1 MRVLVVGSGG
11 VGSAF
16 VAIAS
21 HREAYDHITVADIEL
36 ERAQAAVDTAVNTA
50 GGRIEAAAVD
60 ASDED
65 AVTALARRCNADVIL
80 NACDPRFN
88 PPIFEGAFAAN
99 CHYVDM
105 AMHVSEP
112 HPTKPYEK
120 TGRRLG
126 DAQFAQSPVWK
137 NRGLM
142 ALVGMG
148 VEPGFSDVAARYAA
162 DHLFSRIDEIGVR
175 DGADL
180 VVDGYDFAPTFSI
193 WTTIEECLNP
203 PVIYER
209 DRGWFTTEPFSE
221 PEIFTFPDGIG
232 PLQCVNVE
240 HEEVIL
246 IPRWIDVERVTF
258 KYGLGDDFINVL
270 KTLQKLDLVSTDP
283 VEVRGVKVSPR
294 DVVAAA
300 LPDPA
305 ELGDKMRGRTCA
317 GTWVQGIGKNGEPR
331 EVYVYHI
338 VDNAWSMPRVRAPG
352 GRVADGGDAGGGDRV
367 DGDRSVVGAR
377 CGRARGAALGAVPRS
392 ARPARHGVGLRRV
405 SRPSTG
411 ARARSLRFLT
421 LQRASLSGRR
431 DGRRT
436 PGRGRANR

>member
-1 MRVLVVGSGG
+1 MRVLVIGSGG

-16 VAIAS
+16 VAIAAT
-21 HREAYDHITVADIEL
+21 REAYEQITVADIQL
-36 ERAQAAVDTAVNTA
+36 DRALAAVATAVGTGLSVEGGTRVTA
-50 GGRIEAAAVD
+50 AQVD

-65 AVTALARRCNADVIL
+65 AVADLARSCSAQVIL

-88 PPIFEGAFAAN
+88 PPIFHGAFAAG

-105 AMHVSEP
+105 AMHMSEP
-112 HPTKPYEK
+112 HPTHPFSK

-126 DAQFAQSPVWK
+126 DAQFAEHPVWK
-137 NRGLM
+137 NRNLM

-148 VEPGFSDVAARYAA
+148 VEPGFSDVAARFAA
-162 DHLFSRIDEIGVR
+162 DHLFTKIEEIGVR

-221 PEIFTFPDGIG
+221 PEIFTFPEGIG

-246 IPRWIDVERVTF
+246 MPRWIDVERVTF
-258 KYGLGDDFINVL
+258 KYGLGEEFINIL
-270 KTLQKLDLVSTDP
+270 KTLQKLELSSTSP
-283 VEVRGVKVSPR
+283 LEVRGVRVSPR

-305 ELGDKMRGRTCA
+305 TLGGQMRGRTCA
-317 GTWVQGIGKNGEPR
+317 GTWVKGLGLDGEPR
-331 EVYVYHI
+331 EVYLYHV
-338 VDNAWSMPRVRAPG
+338 VDNAWSMKEFGHQAVVWQTAVMPAVAIELMATGAWFKPGIVGPEALPCEPFLELLDQHGVEWEWEDYEDRAP
-352 GRVADGGDAGGGDRV
+352 VNQ
-367 DGDRSVVGAR
+367 S
-377 CGRARGAALGAVPRS
+377 
-392 ARPARHGVGLRRV
+392 
-405 SRPSTG
+405 
-411 ARARSLRFLT
+411 
-421 LQRASLSGRR
+421 RASGLAG
-431 DGRRT
+431 
-436 PGRGRANR
+436 

>member
-21 HREAYDHITVADIEL
+21 HREVYRHITVADIDPG
-36 ERAQAAVDTAVNTA
+36 RAEDAVATAVDAD
-50 GGRIEAAAVD
+50 GGRIVAAAVD
-60 ASDED
+60 ASDENSV
-65 AVTALARRCNADVIL
+65 AALARQCDADVIL

-88 PPIFEGAFAAN
+88 PSIFQGAFAAG

-105 AMHVSEP
+105 AMHMSEP
-112 HPTKPYEK
+112 HPTDPYRK

-137 NRGLM
+137 NRNLM

-162 DHLFSRIDEIGVR
+162 DELFSKIDEIGVR

-209 DRGWFTTEPFSE
+209 ERGWFTTEPFSE
-221 PEIFTFPDGIG
+221 PEIFTFPEGIG

-270 KTLQKLDLVSTDP
+270 KTLQKLELVSTEP

-305 ELGDKMRGRTCA
+305 ELGDKMHGRTCA
-317 GTWVQGIGKNGEPR
+317 GTWVKGVGKDGEPR
-331 EVYVYHI
+331 EIYVYHI
-338 VDNAWSMPRVRAPG
+338 VDNAWSMKEFGHQAVVWQTAVMPAVAIELMATGVWSASGVVGPEALPAQPFLDLLDQHGMEWEWAEYRDRAP
-352 GRVADGGDAGGGDRV
+352 
-367 DGDRSVVGAR
+367 
-377 CGRARGAALGAVPRS
+377 VPEI
-392 ARPARHGVGLRRV
+392 
-405 SRPSTG
+405 
-411 ARARSLRFLT
+411 
-421 LQRASLSGRR
+421 
-431 DGRRT
+431 
-436 PGRGRANR
+436 

>member
-21 HREAYDHITVADIEL
+21 HREAYDHITVADIDI
-36 ERAQAAVDTAVNTA
+36 ERAQAAVDTAVNTS
-50 GGRIEAAAVD
+50 GGRIEAATVD
-60 ASDED
+60 ASDEE
-65 AVTALARRCNADVIL
+65 AVTELANRCNADVIL

-88 PPIFEGAFAAN
+88 PPIFEGAFAAD

-105 AMHVSEP
+105 AMHMSEP

-209 DRGWFTTEPFSE
+209 ERGWFTTAPFSE

-270 KTLQKLDLVSTDP
+270 KTLHKLDLVSTDP
-283 VEVRGVKVSPR
+283 VEVRGVRVSPR

-305 ELGDKMRGRTCA
+305 ELGDKMHGRTCA
-317 GTWVQGIGKNGEPR
+317 GTWVKGIGKNGQPR

-338 VDNAWSMPRVRAPG
+338 VDNAWSMREFGHQAVVWQTAVMPA
-352 GRVADGGDAGGGDRV
+352 VAIELMATGQWSARG
-367 DGDRSVVGAR
+367 VVGPE
-377 CGRARGAALGAVPRS
+377 ALPSEPFLDLLDQHGMEWDFAEYRD
-392 ARPARHGVGLRRV
+392 RQPAPELEQSV
-405 SRPSTG
+405 
-411 ARARSLRFLT
+411 
-421 LQRASLSGRR
+421 
-431 DGRRT
+431 
-436 PGRGRANR
+436 

>member
-1 MRVLVVGSGG
+1 MVDSPDRYLVPMRVLVVGSGG

-16 VAIAS
+16 TAIAS
-21 HREAYDHITVADIEL
+21 RRAAFEHITVSDIEL
-36 ERAQAAVDTAVNTA
+36 DKAEAAVLTAADVE
-50 GGRIEAAAVD
+50 GGRIEAARVD
-60 ASDED
+60 ASDEISV
-65 AVTALARRCNADVIL
+65 AELARACRADVIL

-88 PPIFEGAFAAN
+88 PPIFQGAFAAG

-105 AMHVSEP
+105 AMHMSEP
-112 HPTKPYEK
+112 HPTHPYEK

-126 DAQFAQSPVWK
+126 DAQFAQHPLWK

-162 DHLFSRIDEIGVR
+162 DQLFSKIEEIGVR

-209 DRGWFTTEPFSE
+209 ERGWFTTEPFSE
-221 PEIFTFPDGIG
+221 PEVFTFPEGIG

-258 KYGLGDDFINVL
+258 KYGLGDEFINVL
-270 KTLQKLDLVSTDP
+270 KTLQKLELVSTEP

-305 ELGDKMRGRTCA
+305 DLGDKMRGRTCA
-317 GTWVQGIGKNGEPR
+317 GTWVKGTGLDGQPR
-331 EVYVYHI
+331 EVYLYHI
-338 VDNAWSMPRVRAPG
+338 VDNAWSMKEFGHQAVVWQTAVMPAVAIELMANGAWSAVGVVGPEALPPDPFLALLDEHGTEWEWEDYRDRAPIEPE
-352 GRVADGGDAGGGDRV
+352 ALAAG
-367 DGDRSVVGAR
+367 A
-377 CGRARGAALGAVPRS
+377 
-392 ARPARHGVGLRRV
+392 
-405 SRPSTG
+405 
-411 ARARSLRFLT
+411 
-421 LQRASLSGRR
+421 
-431 DGRRT
+431 
-436 PGRGRANR
+436 

>member
-21 HREAYDHITVADIEL
+21 HREAFDHITVADIDIEKA
-36 ERAQAAVDTAVNTA
+36 EAAVETAVNTE
-50 GGRIEAAAVD
+50 GGRIDAAVVD
-60 ASDED
+60 ASDSDSVEL
-65 AVTALARRCNADVIL
+65 LARRCQADVIL

-88 PPIFEGAFAAN
+88 PPIFDGAFAAG

-105 AMHVSEP
+105 AMHMSEP
-112 HPTKPYEK
+112 HPTRPYEK

-126 DAQFAQSPVWK
+126 DAQFAQHPVWK

-180 VVDGYDFAPTFSI
+180 VVDGYDLAPTFSI

-209 DRGWFTTEPFSE
+209 DRGWYTTPPFSE
-221 PEIFTFPDGIG
+221 PEIFTFPAGIG

-305 ELGDKMRGRTCA
+305 ELGDKMHGRTCA
-317 GTWVQGIGKNGEPR
+317 GTWVKGLGKDGEER

-338 VDNAWSMPRVRAPG
+338 VDNAWSMKEFGHQAVVWQTAVMPA
-352 GRVADGGDAGGGDRV
+352 VAIELMGTGLWSARG
-367 DGDRSVVGAR
+367 VVGPEALPSEPFLDLLDQHGMEWDFAEYWDKQPAPDR
-377 CGRARGAALGAVPRS
+377 EPDTTAATA
-392 ARPARHGVGLRRV
+392 
-405 SRPSTG
+405 
-411 ARARSLRFLT
+411 
-421 LQRASLSGRR
+421 
-431 DGRRT
+431 
-436 PGRGRANR
+436 

>member
-21 HREAYDHITVADIEL
+21 HRKAFEHITVADIDVDKAL
-36 ERAQAAVDTAVNTA
+36 AAVDTAVDNLPDSD
-50 GGRIEAAAVD
+50 GKFRIQAAVVD
-60 ASDED
+60 ANDED
-65 AVTALARRCNADVIL
+65 AVASLARQVGAQVVL

-88 PPIFEGAFAAN
+88 PPIFHGAFEAG

-105 AMHVSEP
+105 AMNLSEP
-112 HPTKPYEK
+112 HPTQPYSK

-126 DAQFAQSPVWK
+126 DGQFAEHPVWK
-137 NRGLM
+137 NRNLM

-162 DHLFSRIDEIGVR
+162 DHLFSKIEEIGVR

-180 VVDGYDFAPTFSI
+180 VVEGYDFAPTFSI

-203 PVIYER
+203 PIIYER
-209 DRGWFTTEPFSE
+209 QKGWFTTEPFSE
-221 PEIFTFPDGIG
+221 PEVFTFPEGIG

-246 IPRWIDVERVTF
+246 MPRWIDGVERVTF
-258 KYGLGDDFINVL
+258 KYGLGEDFINVL
-270 KTLQKLDLVSTDP
+270 KTLRKLELVSTEP

-294 DVVAAA
+294 DVVAAT

-305 ELGDKMRGRTCA
+305 TLGDQMHGRTCA
-317 GTWVQGIGKNGEPR
+317 GTWVKGTGLDGNPR
-331 EVYVYHI
+331 EVYLYHI
-338 VDNAWSMPRVRAPG
+338 VDNAWSMKEFGHQAVVWQTAVMPAVAIELIATDQWFKAGVVGPEALPSEPFLDLLDQYGAEWEWEDYENRAPK
-352 GRVADGGDAGGGDRV
+352 
-367 DGDRSVVGAR
+367 
-377 CGRARGAALGAVPRS
+377 AVQL
-392 ARPARHGVGLRRV
+392 PA
-405 SRPSTG
+405 
-411 ARARSLRFLT
+411 
-421 LQRASLSGRR
+421 
-431 DGRRT
+431 
-436 PGRGRANR
+436 